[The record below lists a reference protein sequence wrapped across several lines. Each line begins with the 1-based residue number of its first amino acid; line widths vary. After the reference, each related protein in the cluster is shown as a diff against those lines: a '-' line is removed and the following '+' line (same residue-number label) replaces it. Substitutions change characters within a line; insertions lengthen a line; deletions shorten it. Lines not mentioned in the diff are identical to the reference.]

1 VKHLVIVE
9 SPAKAR
15 TLEGYL
21 GEGYTVE
28 ASVGHVLDL
37 PKSGLGVDVES
48 GFEPEYVTIEGK
60 QPILKKLRSAAKA
73 ADLILLATD
82 PDREGEAI
90 AYHIALQLGYEGG
103 GDGERFKRITFNEI
117 TRTAVQGAL
126 EHPTVL
132 DLRRV
137 EAQQARR
144 ILDRLV
150 GYKLS
155 PLLWKKINPGLS
167 AGRVQSVAVRLLV
180 ERERARRAFRSAGFW
195 DLRAQLIADGR
206 PFTADLTHVGEIPLA
221 TGKDFDERTG
231 EIKGGKDVLWVDEAA
246 AGALKERLAGET
258 FSVSSLEEKRSKRS
272 PYAPFTTSSL
282 QQEANRKLNLGARR
296 TMRIAQRL
304 YEDGLITYMRTD
316 SVQLSEQAITA
327 IRDKVENRYGAEYLS
342 DKPRRFKTK
351 TKGAQEAHEAI
362 RPAGTRMPTADE
374 LRLEGGARALY
385 DLIWKRTVATQMA
398 DARQRH
404 LTVLVEADDAVFR
417 ATGKVIEF
425 AGFFRAYVEG
435 RDDPDAA
442 LEDQEVVLPELAEGQ
457 EVACSE
463 LEALSHETKPPA
475 RYTDATLVKALES
488 EGIGRPSTYAAI
500 IATIL
505 DRGYAEREKKQLIP
519 SFIAFAV
526 THLLEDHFPD
536 LVDAGF
542 TSEMEDS
549 LDAIA
554 SGSIDWRTYLRDF
567 YSGEQGFEARLTER
581 EGAIDPR
588 EASTVELSDL
598 RPRVRIGRYGP
609 FLELERDGERLTA
622 PIPEGVAPADLT
634 DEEAV
639 ALIEKRAQGPEEL
652 GVDPETD
659 NPVYLLTGRF
669 GPYVQLGETGE
680 DGTKPPR
687 ASLPDNVSHDRV
699 TLEIALKLLAMPSP
713 LGAHPDTG
721 HPVKVGIGRYGP
733 YVVHER
739 DYRSLQAEDDPL
751 DITLD
756 RALELLAQPKRRGRG
771 GAAVKPL
778 REIGAHPGDE
788 QPIALHEGRYGPYVK
803 HGKTNASLPK
813 GVEPEDV
820 TIDMAMEL
828 IEARRQRDAAKKS
841 KKRGKGSSKTAST
854 GSSKTTSKGG
864 SKRGKS

>member
-1 VKHLVIVE
+1 MKHLVIVE

-21 GEGYTVE
+21 GEGYEVE

-37 PKSGLGVDVES
+37 PRSGLGVDVEH

-60 QPILKKLRSAAKA
+60 QPVLKKLRRAAKG

-103 GDGERFKRITFNEI
+103 EDSERFKRITFNEI
-117 TRTAVQGAL
+117 TRSAVLAAL
-126 EHPTVL
+126 EHPIGL

-180 ERERARRAFRSAGFW
+180 ERERARRLFRSARFW
-195 DLRAQLIADGR
+195 DLRAQLATAGR
-206 PFTADLTHVGEIPLA
+206 SFGADLIRVGQTPVA

-231 EIKGGKDVLWVDEAA
+231 ELKNRKDVLWMDEAA
-246 AGALKERLAGET
+246 TEALRARLEDEIFT
-258 FSVSSLEEKRSKRS
+258 VSSLEEKRSTRS

-282 QQEANRKLNLGARR
+282 QQEANRKLNLGARS

-316 SVQLSEQAITA
+316 SVQMSEGAIAA
-327 IRDKVENRYGAEYLS
+327 IRQKVDDKYGAKYLS
-342 DKPRRFKTK
+342 DKPRRFRTK

-398 DARQRH
+398 DARQKH
-404 LTVLVEADDAVFR
+404 LTVLIDADDAVFR

-425 AGFFRAYVEG
+425 PGFFRAYVEG
-435 RDDPDAA
+435 SDDPEAA
-442 LEDQEVVLPELAEGQ
+442 LEDQEVVLPQLVKGQ
-457 EVACSE
+457 EVSCRE

-505 DRGYAEREKKQLIP
+505 DRGYAERRNKQLTP

-536 LVDAGF
+536 LVDTGF
-542 TSEMEDS
+542 TAEMEDS

-554 SGSIDWRTYLRDF
+554 SGSVEWRTYLRDF
-567 YSGEQGFEARLTER
+567 YSGDEGFEARLTER

-588 EASTVELSDL
+588 EASTVELSDM
-598 RPRVRIGRYGP
+598 RPRIRIGRYGP

-622 PIPEGVAPADLT
+622 PVPEGVAPADLT

-652 GVDPETD
+652 GIDPVTGE
-659 NPVYLLTGRF
+659 PVYLLSGRF
-669 GPYVQLGETGE
+669 GPYVQLGESGE
-680 DGTKPPR
+680 DGAKPPR
-687 ASLPDNVSHDRV
+687 ASLPDTVSHDRV
-699 TLEIALKLLAMPSP
+699 TLEIALKLLAMPAP
-713 LGAHPDTG
+713 LGSHPDSG

-733 YVVHER
+733 YVVHEG
-739 DYRSLQAEDDPL
+739 DYRSLGAEDDPL
-751 DITLD
+751 DITLN
-756 RALELLAQPKRRGRG
+756 RALELLAQPKRRGGR
-771 GAAVKPL
+771 GAAEPL
-778 REIGAHPGDE
+778 REVGPHPDDE
-788 QPIALHEGRYGPYVK
+788 QPIALYKGRYGPYVK

-820 TIDMAMEL
+820 TLEMAIEL
-828 IEARRQRDAAKKS
+828 LEARRQRDAAKKP
-841 KKRGKGSSKTAST
+841 KKRGTRSPKRAST
-854 GSSKTTSKGG
+854 GG
-864 SKRGKS
+864 SERGKS